1 MILQFLKSEIHNPQ
15 SAIRNPKS
23 QMCYIEL
30 MIRVTDELSIP
41 KEELK
46 FTASR
51 SSGPGGQH
59 VNKVSTRVTLRFDV
73 VNSSSL
79 TPDQK
84 SYILEKLATRVSR
97 AGVLRVVSQQT
108 RSQAANRE
116 AALERFINLLQQA
129 LEETPERK
137 RTGVPRAAKQKRLDE
152 KKHRGQLK
160 RERSWKL

>member
-1 MILQFLKSEIHNPQ
+1 MNRI
-15 SAIRNPKS
+15 
-23 QMCYIEL
+23 
-30 MIRVTDELSIP
+30 TDELSIP

-73 VNSSSL
+73 VNSPSL
-79 TPDQK
+79 TQDQK
-84 SYILEKLATRVSR
+84 MRILDALATRVSK

-108 RSQAANRE
+108 RSQAANKE
-116 AALERFINLLQQA
+116 AALERFIKLLQQA
-129 LEETPERK
+129 LAETPERK
-137 RTGVPRAAKQKRLDE
+137 RTGVPRAAKQKRLDG

-160 RERSWKL
+160 RERSWRAGLQKGPDI